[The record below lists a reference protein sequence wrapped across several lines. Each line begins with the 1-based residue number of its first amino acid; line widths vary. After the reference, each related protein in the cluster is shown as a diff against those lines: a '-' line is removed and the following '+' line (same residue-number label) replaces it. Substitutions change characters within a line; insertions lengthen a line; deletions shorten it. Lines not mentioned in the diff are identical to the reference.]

1 MEVAVVGPLNAEEK
15 SERFSHRKMERAG
28 LITSDFLLER
38 EAGSNLPVL
47 NRGAV
52 TQPRRSV
59 LCYGS
64 QSVSLV

>member
-1 MEVAVVGPLNAEEK
+1 MGLLHAGDK

-28 LITSDFLLER
+28 LITSDFLLEG

-59 LCYGS
+59 LCHGS